1 MFALELIYAY
11 SKKGNRIVSMGNLL
25 LKLFVKD
32 YKKVNDHL
40 VQKKYGFVASLF
52 GLVTNFL
59 LFVSK
64 IVIGIIL
71 GLFSLVSDSINNL
84 SDFGNNLLSVFGVKV
99 TFKPADKEHPYGHQ
113 RTEYI
118 ISLIIGCVIIA
129 LGAVMAYQGITD
141 LISFCKSMIEIGRPL
156 SREFSYV
163 MYVTSLCLLS
173 LAILVKVTQ
182 SSIYFSYGKKISSQ
196 QLKALGKDALNDC
209 ISTSL
214 VIVGILISYFTG
226 YDVDCFFTL
235 FVAVLVTISGIGI
248 IKEAA
253 NSLLG
258 EKPSQELIDS
268 LVSLLLKHKGVL
280 GIHDLELHTYGK
292 AIFGVIHV
300 EVDAKEDVMLSH
312 ELCDQLEKEV
322 FSLLHIHL
330 TVHMDPVLVDD
341 PDTDKYKKLLEEF
354 ISKTNKDI
362 HYHDFRIISGKENV
376 NLVFDMIVPT
386 EMDNPEGHKKIKT
399 DLYSFINNRYGKQVH
414 IVINFDDAVSDFLS
428 GTQAEK

>member
-1 MFALELIYAY
+1 
-11 SKKGNRIVSMGNLL
+11 MGKLL

-32 YKKVNDHL
+32 YKNTKDL
-40 VQKKYGFVASLF
+40 SVQKKYGLVASIF

-59 LFVSK
+59 LFISK

-71 GLFSLVSDSINNL
+71 GLYSLISDSVNNL
-84 SDFGNNLLSVFGVKV
+84 SDFGNNALSVFGVKM

-129 LGAVMAYQGITD
+129 LGAIMAYQAVID
-141 LISFCKSMIEIGRPL
+141 LISFIKSIIDTGAP
-156 SREFSYV
+156 SVREFSYP

-182 SSIYFSYGKKISSQ
+182 SSIYFSYGKAINSQ

-214 VIVGILISYFTG
+214 VIVGILISYFTK

-235 FVAVLVTISGIGI
+235 FVAALVVISGIGI

-258 EKPSQELIDS
+258 EKPSEELIRS

-280 GIHDLELHTYGK
+280 GVHDLSIHTYGQLVY
-292 AIFGVIHV
+292 GVIHV
-300 EVDAKEDVMLSH
+300 EVDAKNDVMASH
-312 ELCDQLEKEV
+312 ELCDMLEKEAH
-322 FSLLHIHL
+322 SLLNINL
-330 TVHMDPVLVDD
+330 TVHMDPVMKDD
-341 PDTDKYKKLLEEF
+341 PDTEKYKVLIEEF
-354 ISKTNKDI
+354 IAKKDKNI
-362 HYHDFRIISGKENV
+362 HFHDFRIISGKENV
-376 NLVFDMIVPT
+376 NLVFDMILPDGKDK
-386 EMDNPEGHKKIKT
+386 EEDRKQIKEE
-399 DLYSFINNRYGKQVH
+399 LNKFIGDRYGKKVH
-414 IVINFDDAVSDFLS
+414 IVINFDDAITDFLS
-428 GTQAEK
+428 GTEAEN

>member
-1 MFALELIYAY
+1 
-11 SKKGNRIVSMGNLL
+11 MGKLL

-32 YKKVNDHL
+32 YKNVKDPL

-52 GLVTNFL
+52 GLITNFI

-64 IVIGIIL
+64 IIVGIML

-129 LGAVMAYQGITD
+129 LGAVMAYQGVTD
-141 LISFCKSMIEIGRPL
+141 LIEFFKSVAEKGRPL
-156 SREFSYV
+156 TREFSYT
-163 MYVTSLCLLS
+163 MYVASLTLLA
-173 LAILVKVTQ
+173 LAILIKVVQ
-182 SSIYFSYGKKISSQ
+182 SSIYFSYGKRISSQ
-196 QLKALGKDALNDC
+196 QLRALGKDALNDC

-226 YDVDCFFTL
+226 FDVDCFFTL

-253 NSLLG
+253 NSLVG

-268 LVSLLLKHKGVL
+268 LVALLLKHKGVL

-292 AIFGVIHV
+292 VIFGVIHV

-322 FSLLHIHL
+322 DSLLHIHL
-330 TVHMDPVLVDD
+330 TVHMDPVMVND
-341 PDTDKYKKLLEEF
+341 PDTDKYKALLEEF

-376 NLVFDMIVPT
+376 NLVFDMILP
-386 EMDNPEGHKKIKT
+386 EELDNETGRKKFKEGFR
-399 DLYSFINNRYGKQVH
+399 LFINDRYGKKVH
-414 IVINFDDAVSDFLS
+414 VVINYDDAVTDFLS
-428 GTQAEK
+428 GTKAEK

>member
-1 MFALELIYAY
+1 
-11 SKKGNRIVSMGNLL
+11 MGKLL

-32 YKKVNDHL
+32 YKDVKNPL

-52 GLVTNFL
+52 GLVTNFI
-59 LFVSK
+59 LFISK
-64 IVIGIIL
+64 IIVGIML

-129 LGAVMAYQGITD
+129 LGAVMAYQGVTD
-141 LISFCKSMIEIGRPL
+141 LIEFFKSIAEKGKPL
-156 SREFSYV
+156 TREFSYT
-163 MYVTSLCLLS
+163 MYVASLTLLA
-173 LAILVKVTQ
+173 LAILIKVVQ
-182 SSIYFSYGKKISSQ
+182 SSIYFSYGKRISSQ

-226 YDVDCFFTL
+226 FDVDCFFTL

-253 NSLLG
+253 NSLVG

-268 LVSLLLKHKGVL
+268 LVTLLLKHKGVL

-292 AIFGVIHV
+292 VVFGVIHV

-330 TVHMDPVLVDD
+330 TVHMDPVMVND
-341 PDTDKYKKLLEEF
+341 PDTDKYKTLLEEF

-376 NLVFDMIVPT
+376 NLIFDMILP
-386 EMDNPEGHKKIKT
+386 EELDNETGRKKFKE
-399 DLYSFINNRYGKQVH
+399 DFRLFIDNRYGKQVH
-414 IVINFDDAVSDFLS
+414 IVINFDDAVTDFLS

>member
-1 MFALELIYAY
+1 
-11 SKKGNRIVSMGNLL
+11 MGKLL

-32 YKKVNDHL
+32 YKNVKDPL
-40 VQKKYGFVASLF
+40 VQKKYGLVASFF
-52 GLVTNFL
+52 GLITNFL
-59 LFVSK
+59 LFLSK

-84 SDFGNNLLSVFGVKV
+84 SDFGNNVLSVFGVKV

-129 LGAVMAYQGITD
+129 LGAVMAYQGIMD
-141 LISFCKSMIEIGRPL
+141 LIAFIKSMIDNGKPL
-156 SREFSYV
+156 TREFSYT

-173 LAILVKVTQ
+173 FAILIKVTQ

-235 FVAVLVTISGIGI
+235 FVATLVTISGMGI

-253 NSLLG
+253 NSLVG
-258 EKPSQELIDS
+258 EKPSKELIDS
-268 LVSLLLKHKGVL
+268 LVALLLKHKGVL
-280 GIHDLELHTYGK
+280 GIHDLELHMYGQVV
-292 AIFGVIHV
+292 FGVIHV
-300 EVDAKEDVMLSH
+300 EVDAKEDVMVSH
-312 ELCDQLEKEV
+312 ELCDLLEKEV
-322 FSLLHIHL
+322 LSLLHIHF

-341 PDTDKYKKLLEEF
+341 PDTEKYKKLLEEF
-354 ISKTNKDI
+354 IAKTNKNI
-362 HYHDFRIISGKENV
+362 HYHDFRIVSGKENV
-376 NLVFDMIVPT
+376 NLIFDMILPN
-386 EMDNPEGHKKIKT
+386 ELDNPNEYKKIKEE
-399 DLYSFINNRYGKQVH
+399 LRLFINNRYGKQVH
-414 IVINFDDAVSDFLS
+414 IVINFDDAVTDFLS
-428 GTQAEK
+428 GTKAEE

>member
-1 MFALELIYAY
+1 
-11 SKKGNRIVSMGNLL
+11 MGKLL

-32 YKKVNDHL
+32 YKNVKDSL
-40 VQKKYGFVASLF
+40 VQKKYGLVASFF
-52 GLVTNFL
+52 GLITNFL
-59 LFVSK
+59 LFLSK

-84 SDFGNNLLSVFGVKV
+84 SDFGNNVLSVFGVKV

-129 LGAVMAYQGITD
+129 LGAVMAYQGIMD
-141 LISFCKSMIEIGRPL
+141 LIAFIKSMIDNGKPL
-156 SREFSYV
+156 TREFSYT

-173 LAILVKVTQ
+173 FAILIKVTQ

-235 FVAVLVTISGIGI
+235 FVATLVMISGMGI

-253 NSLLG
+253 NSLVG
-258 EKPSQELIDS
+258 EKPSKELIDS
-268 LVSLLLKHKGVL
+268 LVALLLKHKGVL
-280 GIHDLELHTYGK
+280 GIHDLELHMYGQVV
-292 AIFGVIHV
+292 FGVIHV
-300 EVDAKEDVMLSH
+300 EVDAKEDVMVSH
-312 ELCDQLEKEV
+312 ELCDLLEKEV
-322 FSLLHIHL
+322 LSLLHIHL

-341 PDTDKYKKLLEEF
+341 PDTEKYKKLLEEF
-354 ISKTNKDI
+354 IAKTNKNI
-362 HYHDFRIISGKENV
+362 HYHDFRIVSGKENV
-376 NLVFDMIVPT
+376 NLIFDMILPN
-386 EMDNPEGHKKIKT
+386 ELDNPNEYKKIKEE
-399 DLYSFINNRYGKQVH
+399 LRLFINNRYGKQVH
-414 IVINFDDAVSDFLS
+414 IVINFDDAVTDFLS
-428 GTQAEK
+428 GTKAEE